1 MLLFFVYARY
11 SLFSLLLLLIVVV
24 GSCLVTEKIL
34 YSEKNIYR
42 RGESYGLGY
51 MSYNQSNRSEKIETT
66 QYRKTDRRSSSSN
79 QQRSSSGAYGKGG
92 GGPAPSPSY
101 NSSNSRRSSLCLS
114 RVSVFVSKVLVFTF
128 FVLFLFL
135 VWFVIRVCK
144 FDFLFVVNGSDL

>member
-1 MLLFFVYARY
+1 MFLFFDYARY
-11 SLFSLLLLLIVVV
+11 SLFSLLLIVVV

-34 YSEKNIYR
+34 YRGKKKISE
-42 RGESYGLGY
+42 GESYGLGY

-101 NSSNSRRSSLCLS
+101 NSSNSRRSSLSLS

-128 FVLFLFL
+128 LFLFL
-135 VWFVIRVCK
+135 VWFG
-144 FDFLFVVNGSDL
+144 L